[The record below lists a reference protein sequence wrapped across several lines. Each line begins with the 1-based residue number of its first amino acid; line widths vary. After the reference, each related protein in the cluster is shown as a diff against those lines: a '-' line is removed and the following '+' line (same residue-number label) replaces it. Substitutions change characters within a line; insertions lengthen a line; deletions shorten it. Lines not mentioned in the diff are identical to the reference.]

1 MGHRGLVQKEP
12 KDIVLSF
19 CWFFG
24 CFEFGESSKSLGE
37 RDAMSD
43 FLSSTDNEI
52 LAEMVPSESPY

>member
-24 CFEFGESSKSLGE
+24 RFEFGESSKSLGE